1 MRRPSRSSR
10 HRAPDPRRSLGFYDL
25 CSDGA
30 GPALIERVAHLVRSL
45 PGVDAV
51 WALVGLR
58 IFMGVLWLE
67 NLTWKFPPEFG
78 RDNPKGLLYSFRQ
91 AEDHAVLGFLRSF
104 VHDVVI
110 PHFTLFGWL
119 VFLVEL
125 TAGALLTLGL
135 FTRLGALVGSVEVLI
150 ITLLVVQAPNEW
162 FWTYAM
168 FFAINLVLL
177 LTPAAAD
184 RLSVDAW
191 LLRRC
196 ER

>member
-1 MRRPSRSSR
+1 MVAGRASEIVALGGSTISRSDV
-10 HRAPDPRRSLGFYDL
+10 AD
-25 CSDGA
+25 A
-30 GPALIERVAHLVRSL
+30 ALIERATRLARSL
-45 PGVDAV
+45 PGIDPVC
-51 WALVGLR
+51 ALVGLR
-58 IFMGVLWLE
+58 IFMGVLWLV
-67 NLTWKFPPEFG
+67 NLSWKFPPDFG
-78 RDNPKGLLYSFRQ
+78 RDAPKGLLYSFRQ
-91 AEDHAVLGFLRSF
+91 AQDHAIVGFLRSF

-125 TAGALLTLGL
+125 TAGVLLALGL
-135 FTRLGALVGSVEVLI
+135 FTRVGALVGSVEVLI

-177 LTPAAAD
+177 LTPAAGE

-191 LLRRC
+191 LARRR